1 MSYLVKEIFYFIQG
15 EGFHSGRPAV
25 FCRFAGCNLWSGKE
39 EDRKDALYKFCDTD
53 FMGIDGPEGGKFPS
67 AS

>member
-1 MSYLVKEIFYFIQG
+1 MSYLVKEIFYSIQG

-39 EDRKDALYKFCDTD
+39 IAQKYNVGKKQVEVVRKVKAFFLVQDQR
-53 FMGIDGPEGGKFPS
+53 
-67 AS
+67 